1 MRIAPLCLLL
11 LAIGKPSNAA
21 STAAPQLGA
30 LVAGASAL
38 QGAAADAADTSS
50 VSVEQA
56 GARPA
61 ALRLPTPPAL
71 MAPSSGGGSARQ
83 LAACDLQALVQPAAV
98 PSLAGSTSALFG
110 TPCSGLSGYTFS
122 ALMRNPNNAD
132 VAIYLGVGQAQ
143 CSAGCV

>member
-11 LAIGKPSNAA
+11 VAIGKPSNAA

-30 LVAGASAL
+30 LVAGAGAL
-38 QGAAADAADTSS
+38 QGAAADAADTL
-50 VSVEQA
+50 SVEQA